1 MAFFFECA
9 GSPRLLGGISAV
21 VRNVSL
27 LRFGQN
33 ACRVLFALLAI
44 IRISVKLI
52 ILYILLLLF
61 KVHRK
66 DYKVYKNIRINS
78 ILIGFQFDTT

>member
-1 MAFFFECA
+1 
-9 GSPRLLGGISAV
+9 
-21 VRNVSL
+21 
-27 LRFGQN
+27 
-33 ACRVLFALLAI
+33 VLFALLAI